1 MQLVSVGAGSA
12 AEGGGGEEDQD
23 HEERGGGGLAGRKC
37 CTCLQHSQNISETPF
52 ETSKRTIYLKQ
63 FMYLCIYVGT
73 YLVFDMSRIIMYSVH
88 VLWSVII

>member
-37 CTCLQHSQNISETPF
+37 CTCLQYTQNISETPF
-52 ETSKRTIYLKQ
+52 ETSKRTIYFKQ
-63 FMYLCIYVGT
+63 FMYLSIFRHVAY
-73 YLVFDMSRIIMYSVH
+73 YH
-88 VLWSVII
+88 VLCARALVGHNIVQ

>member
-37 CTCLQHSQNISETPF
+37 CTCLQYTQNISETPF
-52 ETSKRTIYLKQ
+52 ETSKRTTIYFKQ
-63 FMYLCIYVGT
+63 FMYLCTIGT